1 MALRLIRGQEVFFLH
16 DYVVVSD
23 DTYSMAQALPYS
35 A

>member
-1 MALRLIRGQEVFFLH
+1 MALRLIRGQEFFLH

-23 DTYSMAQALPYS
+23 DTYSIAQALPYS